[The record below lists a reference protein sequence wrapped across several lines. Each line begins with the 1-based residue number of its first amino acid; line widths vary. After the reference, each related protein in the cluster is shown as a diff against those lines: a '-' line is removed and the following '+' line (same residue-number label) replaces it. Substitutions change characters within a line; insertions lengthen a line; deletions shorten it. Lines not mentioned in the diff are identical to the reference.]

1 MSLAPERRPV
11 TRPNSF
17 IYTLFGDFV
26 YRHQEGGMSAATRGG
41 IEPTRDATSKDELW
55 VGGLIRLMGEFGLS
69 EQATRQ
75 AVSRMSRQGW
85 LTATRRGNRSYY
97 ALTER
102 GRRRVEA
109 ISPRIYGPVVE
120 WDGRWRMLTYTVAE
134 SNREGRD
141 GLRKDLTVLGW
152 APLSASTWLSPRDA
166 LDSARSAAEA
176 NGVLE
181 NVDLFAGE
189 YCGPRTDRELL
200 QHCWDL
206 PAIAGQY
213 REFIARYEP
222 RLQTERAR
230 NGMREDEAFVE
241 RMWLVH
247 DFRKFT
253 YVDPGLPSTL
263 LPAHWP
269 GTVAGALFR
278 EYYAAISG
286 KAERFFRSQRE

>member
-1 MSLAPERRPV
+1 MALAAKRRAV

-26 YRHQEGGMSAATRGG
+26 HRDPTAGG
-41 IEPTRDATSKDELW
+41 ELW
-55 VGGLIRLMGEFGLS
+55 VGGLIRLMGEFGIS
-69 EQATRQ
+69 EAAVRQ

-85 LTATRRGNRSYY
+85 LQAEKRGNRSFYC
-97 ALTER
+97 LTDR

-120 WDGRWRMLTYTVAE
+120 WDGRWRMLTYSVAE
-134 SNREGRD
+134 SRREGRD

-152 APLSASTWLSPRDA
+152 APLSASSWVSPNDA
-166 LDSARSAAEA
+166 LDGARAAADA
-176 NGVLE
+176 NGVMD
-181 NVDLFAGE
+181 NVDLFVGE
-189 YCGPRTDRELL
+189 YRGPHTDRELL
-200 QHCWDL
+200 ERCWDL

-213 REFIARYEP
+213 RDFIARYEP
-222 RLQTERAR
+222 RLQNERAHHGLR
-230 NGMREDEAFVE
+230 DDEAFVE

-247 DFRKFT
+247 DYRKFT

-269 GTVAGALFR
+269 GTVAAATFR
-278 EYYAAISG
+278 EYYALVSV
-286 KAERFFRSQRE
+286 KAERFFRAARE